1 MKSAEGSCGFY
12 RTMINHFFGYFLSR
26 KSGPFRRFDF
36 SGRNMFFEFNILK
49 CSFVCQANVKGNRS
63 CIQSRLNFDSS
74 LRINLA
80 DELHFFTLANTDV
93 KFISIFAFFF
103 FSLCCAGRWHLEK
116 HICKIQ
122 VDYTFY
128 LYFRFK
134 AQIFI
139 RVLFQ
144 FEMPHDWRCPKER
157 RLRDFSG
164 QFR

>member
-1 MKSAEGSCGFY
+1 LWPHRSSALFLLLLSELCIHRYAELTVFFSFQVKRFVMKSAEGSCGFY

-26 KSGPFRRFDF
+26 KPGPFRRFDF

-49 CSFVCQANVKGNRS
+49 CNFVCQANVKGNRS

-116 HICKIQ
+116 HICKI
-122 VDYTFY
+122 
-128 LYFRFK
+128 
-134 AQIFI
+134 
-139 RVLFQ
+139 
-144 FEMPHDWRCPKER
+144 
-157 RLRDFSG
+157 
-164 QFR
+164 

>member
-26 KSGPFRRFDF
+26 KPGPFRRFDF

-49 CSFVCQANVKGNRS
+49 CNFVCQANVKGNRS

-93 KFISIFAFFF
+93 KFISIFAFFVLVCVVQEGGILKSTYVRF
-103 FSLCCAGRWHLEK
+103 RQITLFTCTLDLKLRYLLGCYFSLRCLMTG
-116 HICKIQ
+116 
-122 VDYTFY
+122 D
-128 LYFRFK
+128 
-134 AQIFI
+134 AQ
-139 RVLFQ
+139 RT
-144 FEMPHDWRCPKER
+144 E
-157 RLRDFSG
+157 G
-164 QFR
+164 